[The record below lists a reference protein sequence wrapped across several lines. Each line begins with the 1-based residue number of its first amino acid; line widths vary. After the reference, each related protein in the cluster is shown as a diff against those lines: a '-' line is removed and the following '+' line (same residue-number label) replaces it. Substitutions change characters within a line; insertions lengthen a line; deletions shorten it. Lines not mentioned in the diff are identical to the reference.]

1 VDDEILL
8 DSQCS
13 QVGWHLELEFSQIWS
28 LLPLPHLLITIAQ
41 DYFRQK
47 SLFVENID
55 LLKQPQLHPEKGHL
69 EAVIAEV
76 KPSTVI

>member
-1 VDDEILL
+1 VDGEILL

-13 QVGWHLELEFSQIWS
+13 QVGSHLELDFSQFWS

-41 DYFRQK
+41 DYFRRVT
-47 SLFVENID
+47 LFVENRD
-55 LLKQPQLHPEKGHL
+55 LLKQLQLHPEKGRL